1 MRAPGER
8 DQGDSLLRCRDIE
21 LAFGGLRA
29 LKSVSLDIAKGQI
42 FGLVG
47 PNGSGKTSMV
57 NVITGFYRPQ
67 SGSVNLFG
75 QEVVGL
81 KPHRIAA
88 RGVARTFQNLALF
101 RGMTVLE
108 NILLGRHVFMGA
120 SALASLFYWVW
131 ALRNEVEHRRVVEE
145 LIDFMQIQDI
155 RDEPVEVIPLGMQ
168 KRVELARALAAE
180 PELLILDE
188 PMAGMNQEE
197 KEYIARFILDAREE
211 RNATILLIEHHM
223 DVVTALCDHVV
234 VLSYGEKI
242 AEGEPEQTIA
252 DPKVVSA
259 YLGQR
264 AAARRVARRTGQRF
278 RNGIARNDIRQQL
291 LSRCHTRQ

>member
-1 MRAPGER
+1 MTAAATSTNDGVL
-8 DQGDSLLRCRDIE
+8 QCRDIE
-21 LAFGGLRA
+21 LSFGGLRA
-29 LKSVSLDIAKGQI
+29 LKGLSFDIAPGEI

-57 NVITGFYRPQ
+57 NVVTGFYRPQ
-67 SGSVNLFG
+67 KGSVKIFG
-75 QEVVGL
+75 EDMTRV

-108 NILLGRHVFMGA
+108 NILLGRHVHMRAGA
-120 SALASLFYWVW
+120 LPTLFYWTW
-131 ALRNEVEHRRVVEE
+131 AIRNEVAHRRYVEE
-145 LIDFMQIQDI
+145 LIDFMQLQDI

-168 KRVELARALAAE
+168 KRVELARALAAD
-180 PELLILDE
+180 PKLLILDE

-211 RNATILLIEHHM
+211 RKTTVLLIEHHM
-223 DVVTALCDHVV
+223 DVVTSICDRVL
-234 VLSYGEKI
+234 VLSYGECI
-242 AEGEPEQTIA
+242 AHGKPKDAIA

-259 YLGQR
+259 YLGAR
-264 AAARRVARRTGQRF
+264 AAKRHTG
-278 RNGIARNDIRQQL
+278 AAA
-291 LSRCHTRQ
+291 